1 MKRLAALLGLIFLS
15 FLLVAQEPAPPTDKP
30 KAAQATPRE
39 QAEPAAAQPNESAEQ
54 HGSLAQQLAEASSEA
69 AGEKDETAQFKES
82 PSVHWI
88 ASLTGLSMGAAYW
101 GLVGLNFAVIALLIF
116 FASKTKIPAM
126 FRSRTAAIK
135 QNLEEARQASTEAQ
149 RRLGDIE
156 QRLSKLDVEIA
167 AMRSAAEADAAAE
180 EARIRS
186 AAEEDKQK
194 VVEMAEQEIA
204 AATRSARRELKS
216 YVADLAVTLAQRRMQ
231 VDAKTD
237 QALVHSFVAQLGAA
251 DNDSGKEKR

>member
-1 MKRLAALLGLIFLS
+1 MKRLAVLLGLIFFSFVLS
-15 FLLVAQEPAPPTDKP
+15 AQEPAAPTGKQKPPAPQT
-30 KAAQATPRE
+30 TPRE
-39 QAEPAAAQPNESAEQ
+39 QPAPAAAQPADQ
-54 HGSLAQQLAEASSEA
+54 HSLAQQLAEASSEA

-135 QNLEEARQASTEAQ
+135 QNLEEARQASAEAQ
-149 RRLGDIE
+149 RRLGEIE
-156 QRLSKLDVEIA
+156 LRLSKLDVEIA

-180 EARIRS
+180 EARIRA

-194 VVEMAEQEIA
+194 VVAMAEQEIA
-204 AATRSARRELKS
+204 AAARSARRELKA
-216 YVADLAVTLAQRRMQ
+216 YAADLAVTLAQRRIQ

-237 QALVHSFVAQLGAA
+237 QALVHSFVEQPGGAGNGA
-251 DNDSGKEKR
+251 GKEKR